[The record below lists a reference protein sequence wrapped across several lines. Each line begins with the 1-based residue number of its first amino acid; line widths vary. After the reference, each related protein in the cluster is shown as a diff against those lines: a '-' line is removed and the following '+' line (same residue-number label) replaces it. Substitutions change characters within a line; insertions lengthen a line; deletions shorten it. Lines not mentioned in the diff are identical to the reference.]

1 MENRFL
7 MHPALKREMLQAFLE
22 SKRWAVEWV
31 WSKNWW
37 MHRDKEIA
45 RIRQRI
51 EDLRSIQTS
60 HRDLYDKLP
69 VRNYSSNADEQK
81 YEESIK
87 APSSLVSPDKPFTNK
102 VIMWNAIKSCEDY
115 ICWVDK
121 YFSKV
126 GFELLVQS
134 LDRSKVKNVKILT
147 SVEKVDERLKVLF
160 KDFKDE
166 MKYSQVVCEMRVMVD
181 SKLLSDIHD
190 RWIISKNI
198 SYNIPS
204 TDVVARGQYS
214 EVNKTE
220 NATPFD
226 DWWNNSIDIL
236 GGWTKIQNIK
246 K

>member
-1 MENRFL
+1 MN
-7 MHPALKREMLQAFLE
+7 
-22 SKRWAVEWV
+22 
-31 WSKNWW
+31 
-37 MHRDKEIA
+37 RDKEIA

-60 HRDLYDKLP
+60 RHEIYDKLP
-69 VRNYSSNADEQK
+69 VRNYYPS
-81 YEESIK
+81 
-87 APSSLVSPDKPFTNK
+87 SSLVSPDKPFTNK
-102 VIMWNAIKSCEDY
+102 AIMWDAIRSCEDY

-121 YFSKV
+121 YSKV

-134 LDRSKVKNVKILT
+134 LDKNKVKEIKILT
-147 SVEKVDERLKVLF
+147 SVDKVDERLKVL

-166 MKYSQVVCEMRVMVD
+166 MKYSQVVCEMRVIVD

-190 RWIISKNI
+190 RWIISKNV
-198 SYNIPS
+198 SYNIPC

-220 NATPFD
+220 NSTPFD

-236 GGWTKIQNIK
+236 GSWPKIQDIK
-246 K
+246 DRIPKKFK